1 MSQSLINQGNI
12 LTFSKNEWQ
21 FIFYEELSQSLINQ
35 GNILTRLTRDD
46 FEIIEMI

>member
-1 MSQSLINQGNI
+1 MIAY
-12 LTFSKNEWQ
+12 F
-21 FIFYEELSQSLINQ
+21 LSQSLINQ